1 MEWAK
6 GVSLDR
12 VWFVA
17 SLLLRIQERGPCKL
31 LKAADSSAPE
41 HAVAPVEM
49 RLAMTFLRRMGYGL
63 PDVVDEG
70 DVWMVS
76 QWAVEAS

>member
-6 GVSLDR
+6 GVSVDR

-17 SLLLRIQERGPCKL
+17 SLLLRIQERGACKL
-31 LKAADSSAPE
+31 LKAKDGSAPE

-49 RLAMTFLRRMGYGL
+49 RLAMTFLLRLGYGL
-63 PDVVDEG
+63 ADVVDEG
-70 DVWMVS
+70 DVWMVT
-76 QWAVEAS
+76 QWQTEST